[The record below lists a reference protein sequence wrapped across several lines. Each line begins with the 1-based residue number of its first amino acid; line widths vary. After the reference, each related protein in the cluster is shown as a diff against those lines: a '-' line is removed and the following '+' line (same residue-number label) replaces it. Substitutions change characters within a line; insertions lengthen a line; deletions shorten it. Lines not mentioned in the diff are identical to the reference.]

1 MKHWQNGDGSNFI
14 FVWAGLLMIFC
25 EYHLTKINLKTC
37 LSSIDNSK
45 LLVDITCFLCSNVSK
60 EFKCDVFSHW

>member
-14 FVWAGLLMIFC
+14 FVWAGLLILRVHSM
-25 EYHLTKINLKTC
+25 KINSKTR

>member
-14 FVWAGLLMIFC
+14 FVWAGLLILRLSFNQNQF
-25 EYHLTKINLKTC
+25 ETR

-45 LLVDITCFLCSNVSK
+45 LLVDITCFVCSNVSK
-60 EFKCDVFSHW
+60 EFGFDLFSHW